1 MAGVNSR
8 FATISEAKILKIQE
22 DAVSENT
29 KKATDL
35 ESVVEITLSE
45 YILKQ
50 LFFLILVNSGRIFTE
65 PRSGSVNILPP

>member
-1 MAGVNSR
+1 MADVNSR
-8 FATISEAKILKIQE
+8 FATISEAKILKIQD

-29 KKATDL
+29 KKAT
-35 ESVVEITLSE
+35 ECVVEITLSE
-45 YILKQ
+45 YILEQ